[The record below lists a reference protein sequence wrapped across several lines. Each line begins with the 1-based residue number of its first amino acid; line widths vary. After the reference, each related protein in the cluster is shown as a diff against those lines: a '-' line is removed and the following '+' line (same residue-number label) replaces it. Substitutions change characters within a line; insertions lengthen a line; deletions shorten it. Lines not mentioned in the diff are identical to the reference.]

1 MTVPLTHYFD
11 KDKQTICAVATP
23 PGYGGLS
30 VIRVSGSNALAIV
43 QKLVPSLT
51 SIESHRCVYKR
62 LINRDG
68 QVIDEVIVTY
78 FQKGK
83 SFTAEE
89 TIEISCHG
97 NPVICNAILNEL
109 VFYGARHADKG
120 EFTYRAFLNGRID
133 LAQAEAVLDVIQATN
148 ENSAKKAL
156 RSLEGNL
163 SKEIHSYEDQLTW
176 CLAHIEAGIDFSTE
190 GLEVIEDI
198 LLIEKLST
206 LSEKIEKLK
215 ANFQISNQI
224 RHGVRVALIGEP
236 NVGKSSLLNYFLLKD
251 RAIVSAHAGTT
262 RDVVE
267 GEVLFNNLKF
277 CFVDTAGIRQSE
289 NEIEKIGIQKS
300 LQEKDNADF
309 IFYVFDAFESLQ
321 RILSGKSLDIK
332 SEEILFTKNSFIILN
347 KEDLLS
353 AENKILIKNHFKVL
367 FNIEEKQI
375 LLTSTVPSGELHSQ
389 RNNILKILFQA
400 IEFNK
405 TIDNDFV
412 FLNQR
417 QFEQLTKTQENL
429 QRALLVL
436 NSKIGAEFVALELK
450 EALMALQQL
459 IGKVFDD
466 QIMDRVFKEF
476 CIGK

>member
-23 PGYGGLS
+23 PGYGGVS
-30 VIRVSGSNALAIV
+30 VIRVSGSNALTLI
-43 QKLVPSLT
+43 QKLAPSLT
-51 SIESHRCVYKR
+51 SVETHRCYYKK
-62 LINRDG
+62 LFNREG
-68 QVIDEVIVTY
+68 QVIDEVMVTY
-78 FQKGK
+78 FQKGR
-83 SFTAEE
+83 SFTSEE

-109 VFYGARHADKG
+109 IFYGARHADKG

-190 GLEVIEDI
+190 GLEVVEDH
-198 LLIEKLST
+198 LLVEKLSN
-206 LSEKIEKLK
+206 LSSKIDKLK

-236 NVGKSSLLNYFLLKD
+236 NVGKSSLLNFFLLKD
-251 RAIVSAHAGTT
+251 RAIVSAQAGTT

-267 GEVLFNNLKF
+267 GEVFFNNIKF
-277 CFVDTAGIRQSE
+277 CFVDTAGIRQSD

-300 LQEKDNADF
+300 IEEKNTADF
-309 IFYVFDAFESLQ
+309 IFYVFDAFEALQKISSGQSLG
-321 RILSGKSLDIK
+321 LNP
-332 SEEILFTKNSFIILN
+332 EEILIGHNSFIILN
-347 KEDLLS
+347 KEDLLNR
-353 AENKILIKNHFKVL
+353 ENKTLLKNHFKSL
-367 FNIEEKQI
+367 FNIDEKQI
-375 LLTSTVPSGELHSQ
+375 LLTSTISNSESASQ
-389 RNNILKILFQA
+389 RDSILKILFHT
-400 IEFNK
+400 IEVDK

-417 QFEQLTKTQENL
+417 QFEQLTKAQENL

-450 EALMALQQL
+450 EALMALQEL